1 MTAVREMTPPPL
13 EAGADLAGL
22 GAFPWPQVNLLP
34 PEIRSRRTL
43 GRVKLRL
50 GLALLLVLLLA
61 ALAFVAAMFD
71 ERNAQEELQTQQ
83 LEVQRLTEE
92 QAKYAEVP
100 LIKGQIAQAE
110 AARAYGMS
118 TEVIW
123 VDLLRAIQA
132 VTPPGVSIESLT
144 ITAPSPILASV
155 APTDPLATGSIG
167 SITFVGS
174 SPTLP
179 DVAAWLDGLDSVPGF
194 SNAAFSTA
202 EISDDEGVVS
212 YETTSTVQFDES
224 IFSHRFDLKESDS

>member
-50 GLALLLVLLLA
+50 ALALVLVLLLA
-61 ALAFVAAMFD
+61 VLAFVAAVLD
-71 ERNAQEELQTQQ
+71 EGNAQEELETQQ
-83 LEVQRLTEE
+83 LEVARLTEE
-92 QAKYAEVP
+92 QAQYAEVP
-100 LIKGQIAQAE
+100 LIKAQIAQAE
-110 AARAYGMS
+110 AARAFGMS

-123 VDLLRAIQA
+123 VDLLKAIQA

-167 SITFVGS
+167 SISFVGS
-174 SPTLP
+174 SATLP

-202 EISDDEGVVS
+202 EITDEEGLVT
-212 YETTSTVQFDES
+212 YETTSTVQVDES
-224 IFSHRFDLKESDS
+224 IFSQRFTTKESDS